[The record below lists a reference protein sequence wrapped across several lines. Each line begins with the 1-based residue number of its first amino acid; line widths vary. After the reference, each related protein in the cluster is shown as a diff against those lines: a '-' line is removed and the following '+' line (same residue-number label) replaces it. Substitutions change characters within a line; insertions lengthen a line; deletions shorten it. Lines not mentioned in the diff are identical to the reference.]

1 MKCNLTSNL
10 HQIYS
15 SILQNYHNPCIFDL
29 KTCFVFKQ
37 HFFFKTHGFF
47 QKICPCSKNIQKYH
61 QTIVFFQII
70 SNTYFL
76 GEIFHFYVKET
87 DGWKARSHATQLGQ
101 LFPSDTFEIYKGPSD

>member
-1 MKCNLTSNL
+1 
-10 HQIYS
+10 
-15 SILQNYHNPCIFDL
+15 L

-37 HFFFKTHGFF
+37 HFFQNTWFF
-47 QKICPCSKNIQKYH
+47 QKICPCSKNIQKKD

-76 GEIFHFYVKET
+76 GKIFHFYVKEI
-87 DGWKARSHATQLGQ
+87 DGWKARSHATQLEQ